1 MITHLP
7 LSGIQLGDIGPKFG
21 FNLKD
26 NGYFFIY
33 IYKYIK
39 NNNIKIK
46 YIKFYESFMILDNVR
61 IPLVNML
68 SKYT

>member
-26 NGYFFIY
+26 NG
-33 IYKYIK
+33 
-39 NNNIKIK
+39 
-46 YIKFYESFMILDNVR
+46 FMILDNVR

>member
-1 MITHLP
+1 M
-7 LSGIQLGDIGPKFG
+7 GIFL
-21 FNLKD
+21 
-26 NGYFFIY
+26 YIY
-33 IYKYIK
+33 IYIYIK